1 MISDLAALLIDRG
14 DVAHLALFLW
24 AASVSG
30 FAVVLVRALAQV
42 TRSYEAFVLAIAKL
56 NALLTSHKGARI
68 NSPTDGG
75 QVNQERTL

>member
-1 MISDLAALLIDRG
+1 MISDLAGLLIHHG

-56 NALLTSHKGARI
+56 NALLTSHDNARSPHPSIPNKGDLHE
-68 NSPTDGG
+68 PH
-75 QVNQERTL
+75 